1 MRIENQSLPTLKG
14 NGSKSTEDTS
24 TLDYKLSKKDSNQLK
39 TTGKQDTFEKSSGTT
54 QTGTYSKP
62 QATSTPTSTTDTTS
76 GTTTLESSTET
87 LAASTTTTQ
96 GQGGGAGGTKSGGS
110 QGAERGQGGGAG
122 GTKSGGKGAEQGQGG
137 GAGGVNSGGQ
147 GGGTGGVTDP
157 GTTDPGTG
165 TDTGSGADAGAG
177 TTDPGTGTDTGS
189 GADAGAGTTDPLP
202 LPPETDPGTDAGSTT
217 EPDQGTGAGTD
228 AGAQTGDT
236 TQPPPDLTTPGAP
249 TPGAPVLDG
258 QGNEII
264 DPTEAAEDD
273 ENVPL
278 KEEEEEVDDRPYSER
293 FRDPGRGIFEGP
305 RAVGPI
311 NQGPASAQYSGLAS
325 LLHNSSIMQ
334 GIIAK
339 DPFLSSSSS
348 LIASTNPSSTLG
360 NADPNQAL
368 LESSQSLFA
377 NVRALE
383 FVDAREGKQILSDLD
398 SKIAEDTDSG
408 SEAAQTV
415 DELGRRVYDS
425 VNSGGS

>member
-1 MRIENQSLPTLKG
+1 M
-14 NGSKSTEDTS
+14 
-24 TLDYKLSKKDSNQLK
+24 
-39 TTGKQDTFEKSSGTT
+39 
-54 QTGTYSKP
+54 
-62 QATSTPTSTTDTTS
+62 
-76 GTTTLESSTET
+76 
-87 LAASTTTTQ
+87 
-96 GQGGGAGGTKSGGS
+96 
-110 QGAERGQGGGAG
+110 
-122 GTKSGGKGAEQGQGG
+122 
-137 GAGGVNSGGQ
+137 
-147 GGGTGGVTDP
+147 
-157 GTTDPGTG
+157 
-165 TDTGSGADAGAG
+165 
-177 TTDPGTGTDTGS
+177 
-189 GADAGAGTTDPLP
+189 P